1 MERKNKM
8 KKARF
13 LAMTLVVA
21 IMMMGAG
28 YAYWQEELT
37 ISNTID
43 TGVLDVV
50 FVEPTTVGSDEYTGA
65 NEGMVVANSDGHS
78 LQLQFKEVYPG
89 ADCQVKFNLSNIGT
103 LAAFV
108 DELEITNDTDNIA
121 DVILCH
127 GVNIAG
133 YSNNYT
139 GTTLA
144 DALAY
149 INGREN
155 GKGIRLENDGAA
167 NSDREVTLS
176 LEFDPNADDNTL
188 PQDDEFSFTIMADVF
203 QYNAR

>member
-1 MERKNKM
+1 M
-8 KKARF
+8 KRARF

-28 YAYWQEELT
+28 YAYWQEQLT

-50 FVEPTTVGSDEYTGA
+50 FVEPTTVGSDNYTGE

-89 ADCQVKFNLSNIGT
+89 ADCQVAFNLSNIGT

-108 DELEITNDTDNIA
+108 DEFRITNDPDNIA
-121 DVILCH
+121 DVILCK
-127 GVNIAG
+127 GVDIEG
-133 YSNNYT
+133 YSSNYS
-139 GTTLA
+139 GNTLE
-144 DALAY
+144 DALNY
-149 INGREN
+149 INGKEN

-167 NSDREVTLS
+167 NSDRKVTLS
-176 LEFDPNADDNTL
+176 LEFNTLADDNTL
-188 PQDDEFSFTIMADVF
+188 PQDQEFSFTIIADVF